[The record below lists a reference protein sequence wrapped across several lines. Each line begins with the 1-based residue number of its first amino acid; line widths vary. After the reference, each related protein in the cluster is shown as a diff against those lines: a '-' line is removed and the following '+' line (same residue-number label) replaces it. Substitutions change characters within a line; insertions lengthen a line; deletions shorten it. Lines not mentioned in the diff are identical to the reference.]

1 MIHSKN
7 TILTALFTLCFALFA
22 NAGYVNRGEKLTI
35 TIKGVPAS
43 EQAAINGE
51 YVVGDSGMLY
61 MPMLKDGVKASG
73 GSSSSLAR
81 RIEKAYR
88 DAEIYSNPRITII
101 TARDVIKGIND
112 QKQSN
117 KFVTVAGHVKRP
129 GPVQYTDGMT
139 IYEAV
144 AAAGDASTFGAMN
157 RVELLRGQRRSR
169 LDLKQTNNRTLKAK
183 PGDIITVPQKNA
195 FGR

>member
-1 MIHSKN
+1 MTKN
-7 TILTALFTLCFALFA
+7 NFLAKVLLLLIGFSLSVS
-22 NAGYVNRGEKLTI
+22 AGYVNKGEKLTI
-35 TIKGVPAS
+35 TIKGVPTS
-43 EQAAINGE
+43 EQQAINGE
-51 YVVGDSGMLY
+51 YVVGDSGLLY
-61 MPMLKDGVKASG
+61 MPMLTKGVSASG

-88 DAEIYSNPRITII
+88 DAEIYNNPRITII

-117 KFVTVAGHVKRP
+117 RFITVAGHVKRP
-129 GPVQYTDGMT
+129 GPVQFTDGMT
-139 IYEAV
+139 IYAAV

-157 RVELLRGQRRSR
+157 RVELLRSGRKSR

-183 PGDIITVPQKNA
+183 PGDVITVPQKNA

>member
-1 MIHSKN
+1 MV
-7 TILTALFTLCFALFA
+7 AQ
-22 NAGYVNRGEKLTI
+22 AGYVNKGEKLTI

-51 YVVGDSGMLY
+51 YVVGDSGLLY
-61 MPMLKDGVKASG
+61 MPMLQNGVKASG

-81 RIEKAYR
+81 KIEKAYR
-88 DAEIYSNPRITII
+88 DAEVYSNPRITII

-112 QKQSN
+112 QKQAS
-117 KFVTVAGHVKRP
+117 KFVTVAGFVKRP

-139 IYEAV
+139 VYEAV

-157 RVELLRGQRRSR
+157 RVELIRAGRKSR
-169 LDLKQTNNRTLKAK
+169 LDLKQSTNRTLKAK
-183 PGDIITVPQKNA
+183 SGDIITVPQKNA